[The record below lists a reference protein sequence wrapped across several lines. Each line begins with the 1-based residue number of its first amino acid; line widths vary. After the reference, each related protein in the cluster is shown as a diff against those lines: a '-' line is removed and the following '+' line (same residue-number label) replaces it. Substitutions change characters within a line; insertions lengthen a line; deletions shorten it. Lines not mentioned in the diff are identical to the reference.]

1 MGVSE
6 SVSDE
11 LNLVGICKEYLG
23 VRALKDVDLTIPQG
37 TIHALVGQNGA
48 GKSTLVKILS
58 GAESPSSGSVFL
70 EGKELKFHSPIDAR
84 DHGIYT
90 IYQELSL
97 IPYLS
102 VAENIFLGELPTR
115 GLLLNWNKLYEQARL
130 QLANLGYFFDV
141 KQNVESLSIAEQQVV
156 ELAKSLHRKA
166 KILLLDEPTSA
177 LPPPDVERL
186 FKILKKL
193 ASEGMTLI
201 YISHRIEEILELC
214 DAITVLQ
221 DGKIV
226 SSLQVHGATKNDVIE
241 AMLPQS
247 TKAGH
252 LQSASSELR
261 GSRLGSGKNQDLILS
276 ARDLNLNEKIF
287 GVNFD
292 LHRGE
297 VLGISGLVG
306 SGHAEVASM
315 LAGAVKISS
324 GSIFLN
330 GEKTNFESPRD
341 AIEKGIGLLPEDRKA
356 DGFIPDMTVTSN
368 TTLASLPQFSKY
380 RIMKTTL
387 ENKQSE
393 SMAQQMNMK
402 ITSVSQSLKTL
413 SGGTQQKVIFS
424 RWLVKGVK
432 ILVCQEPT
440 RGVDVGAKESMYE
453 LIRTFANSGGTVVI
467 ASSEISEALMCD
479 RVLVMSRGRLEAE
492 FSYDDIDSEGKV
504 LLSRFG

>member
-1 MGVSE
+1 MDVSE
-6 SVSDE
+6 PVLDK
-11 LNLVGICKEYLG
+11 LDLVGICKEYLG
-23 VRALKDVDLTIPQG
+23 VQALKDINLSITKG

-58 GAESPSSGSVFL
+58 GAEAPSSGSVFL
-70 EGKELKFHSPIDAR
+70 GGKEVKFHSPIDAHN
-84 DHGIYT
+84 HGIYT

-97 IPYLS
+97 VPYLS
-102 VAENIFLGELPTR
+102 VAENIFLGELPSR
-115 GLLLNWNKLYEQARL
+115 GPVVDWAKLYDQAKI

-141 KQNVESLSIAEQQVV
+141 KQNVERLSIAEQQVV
-156 ELAKSLHRKA
+156 ELAKSLHRNA

-177 LPPPDVERL
+177 LPPPDVDRL
-186 FKILKKL
+186 FKVLRKL
-193 ASEGMTLI
+193 AGEGMTLI
-201 YISHRIEEILELC
+201 YISHRIEELLELC
-214 DAITVLQ
+214 DTITVLQ

-226 SSLQVHGATKNDVIE
+226 DSLQVLESKKNDVIE
-241 AMLPQS
+241 AMLPKS
-247 TKAGH
+247 TNAGH
-252 LQSASSELR
+252 VKSASSKLR
-261 GSRLGSGKNQDLILS
+261 GSRLGSGKTQDLLLS
-276 ARDLNLNEKIF
+276 VRDLTLNEKIF

-315 LAGAVKISS
+315 LAGAIKISS
-324 GSIFLN
+324 GSIIVN
-330 GEKTNFESPRD
+330 GEKTNFNSPRG
-341 AIEKGIGLLPEDRKA
+341 AIEIGIGLLPEDRKA
-356 DGFIPDMTVTSN
+356 DGFIPDMSVTSN
-368 TTLASLPQFSKY
+368 TTLASLSQFSKY
-380 RIMKTTL
+380 RIMKSKL
-387 ENKQSE
+387 EIERSA

-424 RWLVKGVK
+424 RWLVRGVK

-453 LIRTFANSGGTVVI
+453 LIRAFANSGGTVII

-479 RVLVMSRGRLEAE
+479 RVLVMSRGKLEAE
-492 FSYDDIDSEGKV
+492 FSYDEIDSEGQT
-504 LLSRFG
+504 LLLRFG